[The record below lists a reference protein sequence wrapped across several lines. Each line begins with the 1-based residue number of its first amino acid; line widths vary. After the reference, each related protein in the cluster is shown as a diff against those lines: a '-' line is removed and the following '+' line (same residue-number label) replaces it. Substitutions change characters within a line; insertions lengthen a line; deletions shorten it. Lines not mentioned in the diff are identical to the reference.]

1 MPKNE
6 FFKRLLFGVWKN
18 IFYRMYGIFFI
29 KPEKDYVNI
38 TIFLKTRCGLRQVDM
53 LSNFYNTYGCKYIR
67 KISWVYQISPQPL
80 PPPLPPRHPAM
91 TSRCVKKNPPVI
103 YLWQP
108 NTWYHPFQNALH
120 PLLQQRYPGTWR
132 TSHRPIWKF
141 VSYAHN
147 NWPRIRRCL
156 GRS

>member
-53 LSNFYNTYGCKYIR
+53 LSNFCNTYGCKYIR

-80 PPPLPPRHPAM
+80 PPPPHAPLHWRPD
-91 TSRCVKKNPPVI
+91 VLKKI
-103 YLWQP
+103 LLWYTCDSQIRGTIHFKMFYIRSYSSDILELDEP
-108 NTWYHPFQNALH
+108 LTVPFENLWA
-120 PLLQQRYPGTWR
+120 T
-132 TSHRPIWKF
+132 PIIIG
-141 VSYAHN
+141 H
-147 NWPRIRRCL
+147 
-156 GRS
+156 G

>member
-80 PPPLPPRHPAM
+80 PPPPPRHPAL
-91 TSRCVKKNPPVI
+91 TSRCVKKKSSCDIPVTAKYVVPSI
-103 YLWQP
+103 SKCS
-108 NTWYHPFQNALH
+108 
-120 PLLQQRYPGTWR
+120 
-132 TSHRPIWKF
+132 TSAPTAAISWNLTNLSPSHLKICELRP
-141 VSYAHN
+141 
-147 NWPRIRRCL
+147 
-156 GRS
+156 